1 MGSEM
6 CIRDRVKSVDQSSDD
21 GMSDLVGLVG
31 ELLDLLQ
38 KQLHELTGR
47 SIHSQDLVNLILLAF
62 FSLDKA
68 QSNLD

>member
-1 MGSEM
+1 M
-6 CIRDRVKSVDQSSDD
+6 VKSVDQSSDD
-21 GMSDLVGLVG
+21 GMSDLVGLVC

-47 SIHSQDLVNLILLAF
+47 SIHSQDLVNLVLLAF
-62 FSLDKA
+62 FCLDEA